1 MSHRVEP
8 LADHHEL
15 TSFSCDNEQL
25 DAWLRDHARGATRQG
40 TRTYVLVEAASAAS
54 SGYFAIAPHL
64 VERDELPRRIGR
76 GAPQRIPAILLAKLA
91 VDGRWQ
97 GRHLGSDLLVEAMT
111 TIVHAARVAGGRLVV
126 VDAVDARAAGFYRA
140 HDFEPLPEHPL
151 RLVMKLSS
159 AAAALGLPWP

>member
-1 MSHRVEP
+1 VSHRVEA
-8 LADHHEL
+8 LADRHEL
-15 TSFSCDNEQL
+15 TSFACGHQQL
-25 DAWLRDHARGATRQG
+25 DAWLRDHAHRATRQG
-40 TRTYVLVEAASAAS
+40 TRTYVLVDETSAAI

-64 VERDELPRRIGR
+64 LERDELPRRIGR

-91 VDGRWQ
+91 VDRRWQ

-111 TIVHAARVAGGRLVV
+111 TILHAARVAGGRLIV
-126 VDAVDARAAGFYRA
+126 VDAVDEQAAGFYLA